1 MYPFSFTQATSNQAA
16 ISALAGSSMAKLI
29 GGGTNLLD
37 LMKMNVEHPQQ
48 LVDINNL
55 EALQKIEALPTGGIR
70 IGALVRNTD
79 LAYDATI
86 SQKYPMLSQ
95 AILAGASAQLRNMAT
110 TAGNIMQ
117 RTRCPYFFDTAT
129 ACNKREPGSGCSAI
143 KGYNR
148 YNAILGNSDKCIAL
162 HPSDMCV
169 AMIALDATIRVQGS
183 KGERTIPFADFHLL
197 PGQTPEK
204 EHALAPD
211 EMITAVDLPALPFV
225 TNSHYEKVRDRASY
239 AFALTSAAVALEV
252 GGGTI
257 RNVRIAVGGVGTK
270 PWRATE
276 AEKALVGKP
285 ANEDSFKAA
294 ADMALQGAQ
303 TYKYNAFKV
312 DLAKRTL
319 IKALMKITG

>member
-1 MYPFSFTQATSNQAA
+1 M
-16 ISALAGSSMAKLI
+16 
-29 GGGTNLLD
+29 
-37 LMKMNVEHPQQ
+37 
-48 LVDINNL
+48 
-55 EALQKIEALPTGGIR
+55 LPTGGVR

-79 LAYDATI
+79 LAYDASI

-117 RTRCPYFFDTAT
+117 RTRCPYFFDTAA

-143 KGYNR
+143 IGYNR
-148 YNAILGNSDKCIAL
+148 YNAILGTSDKCIAL

-169 AMIALDATIRVQGS
+169 PMIALDATVRVQGA
-183 KGERTIPFADFHLL
+183 KGERVIPFADFHLL

-211 EMITAVDLPALPFV
+211 EMITAVDLPALPFAA
-225 TNSHYEKVRDRASY
+225 NSHYEKVRDRASY

-252 GGGTI
+252 SGGTI
-257 RNVRIAVGGVGTK
+257 RTARIAIGGVGTK
-270 PWRATE
+270 PWRSME
-276 AEKALVGKP
+276 AEKALIGKP
-285 ANEDSFKAA
+285 ANEDSFRAA
-294 ADMALQGAQ
+294 AEVALQGAQ

-312 DLAKRTL
+312 DLAKRT
-319 IKALMKITG
+319 IVKALTKVMG